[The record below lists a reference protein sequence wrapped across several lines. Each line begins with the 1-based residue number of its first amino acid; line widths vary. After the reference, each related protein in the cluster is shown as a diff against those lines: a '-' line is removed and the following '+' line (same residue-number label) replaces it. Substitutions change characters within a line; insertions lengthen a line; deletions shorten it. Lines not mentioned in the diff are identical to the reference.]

1 MFEIIKNHYK
11 YDFVGKFKY
20 TSTFSIVA
28 TIGAIILIFTNM
40 KYGVDFTG
48 GAEIQV
54 KFNTAIEVSDLRKTI
69 SAAGIDSASV
79 QSIGE
84 ESEHEYLLRIPAK
97 AENINQLE
105 QALEKGLKAKYSDH
119 GMQIRKVDLV
129 GPKAGAQLRTSA
141 FLAIVWALIA
151 IMIYVGLR
159 FDFKYG
165 PGAILSLIHDTTFIC
180 GVYALFGI
188 EFTLQTVAALL
199 TIIGYSVNDTVIVYD
214 RVRENEEMYPGND
227 LRTHINNATNETLSR
242 TVLTSGATL
251 FTTLALLFFGGVA
264 IHDFFLAV
272 SIGIIVGTYSSV
284 YVAAPC
290 TLVIDSYMKKRKL
303 GAQNAGLAK

>member
-1 MFEIIKNHYK
+1 MFQLIKSNTK
-11 YDFVGKFKY
+11 FDFVGKFPY
-20 TSTFSIVA
+20 TSAFSTIA
-28 TIGAIILIFTNM
+28 TLGALILIFTHM

-54 KFNTAIEVSDLRKTI
+54 KFNNSIAVSDLRSTI

-79 QSIGE
+79 QSIGDE
-84 ESEHEYLLRIPAK
+84 KENEYLLRIPAK
-97 AENINQLE
+97 EENINILE
-105 QALEKGLKAKYSDH
+105 QALEKGLKAKFVDQ
-119 GMQIRKVDLV
+119 GVQIRKVDLV

-141 FLAIVWALIA
+141 FLALVWALIA

-180 GVYALFGI
+180 GVYAVCGI

-199 TIIGYSVNDTVIVYD
+199 TIVGYSVNDTVIVYD
-214 RVRENEEMYPGND
+214 RIRENEEMYPGND
-227 LRTHINNATNETLSR
+227 FKTHINNATNETLSR
-242 TVLTSGATL
+242 TILTSGATL
-251 FTTLALLFFGGVA
+251 FTSLALLFFGGVA
-264 IHDFFLAV
+264 IRDFFLAV
-272 SIGIIVGTYSSV
+272 SIGIIIGTYSSI
-284 YVAAPC
+284 YVAAPF
-290 TLVIDSYMKKRKL
+290 TLLFENMMSKRKL